1 MAERISMWRLAGGKD
16 LLDSNHQSVLPTPSP
31 GGTES
36 QDEGKPGGEVWNI
49 SETPR
54 KALV

>member
-1 MAERISMWRLAGGKD
+1 MWRLADGKD
-16 LLDSNHQSVLPTPSP
+16 LLDSNHQSVLPTPSL

-49 SETPR
+49 CETPR
-54 KALV
+54 EAQV